1 LQTHKL
7 FQDAG
12 NMTSVLICPNPECK
26 QALATSTL
34 PGRFRCPNCNWILQI
49 RFTPEGVVLQQA
61 TAGDSSSQIP
71 VAPATDTPPPPALA
85 AAPVTQT
92 PPTGSNLLLYILLG
106 VLILMV
112 VAVIAI
118 VVIVITSNRGPGI
131 TTHRAATAQVQEERV
146 GESSRACVISP
157 NGFLRSS

>member
-1 LQTHKL
+1 
-7 FQDAG
+7 
-12 NMTSVLICPNPECK
+12 MTSVLICPNPECK

-61 TAGDSSSQIP
+61 SAGDSSAQIA
-71 VAPATDTPPPPALA
+71 VAPAADTPSPAALSA
-85 AAPVTQT
+85 APPVTQT
-92 PPTGSNLLLYILLG
+92 PPAGSNLLLYILLG

-131 TTHRAATAQVQEERV
+131 TTHRAATALVQEESV
-146 GESSRACVISP
+146 GDPSRACVVSP
-157 NGFLRSS
+157 KGFLRSS